1 MPILVIN
8 AGSSSIKYQY
18 IDTQRS
24 EPLCSG
30 LVERIGLSE
39 ARVLHQKGSGDQ
51 ALRYERTLSI
61 PDHREG
67 LRQMAR
73 LLTDGDVGVVAALS
87 DIAVVGHRVVHGGE
101 HYARTVRVDAA
112 VKQAIRDLCRMAPLH
127 NPVNLLGIEVA
138 EDLFP
143 QAIHVAVFDTAF
155 HQTLPDHAFR
165 YAIPEALYRREGI
178 RKFGFHGISHQYVS
192 QRAMEF
198 LELPQARL
206 VTLHLGNG
214 CSMSAVRAGR
224 CLDTSM
230 GFGPLDGL
238 VMGTRSGLLDPTI
251 LFYLNEQLGYSLEEI
266 NQMLNKESGLL
277 GLCGWS
283 DMRDV
288 QRAATS
294 GDPKAEL
301 AADLFAYRIR
311 SFIGAY
317 AAVLNGLDA
326 LVFTAGI
333 GENSAWIRE
342 RICRNLDGLGIQLDP
357 AANQASQ
364 TGIRR
369 IGLAGSPVELLVV
382 PTQEEVQIALE
393 TEALLQGGQQA

>member
-18 IDTQRS
+18 IDTRS
-24 EPLCSG
+24 PEPLCSG
-30 LVERIGLSE
+30 LLERIGQAE
-39 ARVLHQKGSGDQ
+39 ARVLHLKGSG
-51 ALRYERTLSI
+51 AARLRYERTLSI
-61 PDHREG
+61 PDHADG
-67 LRQMAR
+67 LRRMAD
-73 LLTDGDVGVVAALS
+73 LLIDPEYGVVRNLGE
-87 DIAVVGHRVVHGGE
+87 IRVIGHRVVHGGE
-101 HYARTVRVDAA
+101 DYSQTVRIDGE

-138 EDLFP
+138 EELFP
-143 QAIHVAVFDTAF
+143 DAVQVAVFDTAF
-155 HQTLPDHAFR
+155 HQTLPDYAFR
-165 YAIPEALYRREGI
+165 YAIPESLYRKEGI

-192 QRAMEF
+192 ARAAAF
-198 LELPQARL
+198 LGAPEARL

-214 CSMSAVRAGR
+214 CSMSAVKAGR

-238 VMGTRSGLLDPTI
+238 VMGTRSGKLDPTI
-251 LFYLNEQLGYSLEEI
+251 LFYLNEQLGYGMEEI
-266 NQMLNKESGLL
+266 NQMLNKESGLA
-277 GLCGWS
+277 GLCGLS

-288 QRAATS
+288 QRAAEA
-294 GDPKAEL
+294 GDARAEL
-301 AADLFAYRIR
+301 AAELFSYRIR
-311 SFIGAY
+311 TFIGSY

-342 RICRNLDGLGIQLDP
+342 RICRNLEALGIRLDP
-357 AANQASQ
+357 EANAAAH

-369 IGLAGSPVELLVV
+369 IGLKGSSCELLVV
-382 PTQEEVQIALE
+382 PTNEELQIALE
-393 TEALLQGGQQA
+393 TEILLEGKQP